1 MIGYKCTDMNGCCR
15 GFKFEVGKTYTKDT
29 PKEELKCCTDKVFH
43 FCRELFAIEKE
54 SKYKLSESRLFEVIA
69 GDYVREGDKYGTN
82 SLTILREIEGDEKLE
97 LINSGNGNSGN
108 GNSGYRNSGNW
119 NSGDGNSGDRN
130 SGDRNSGYRNSGNW
144 NSGDWNS
151 GDGNSG
157 DRNSGDRNSGDR
169 NSGNWNSGDMN
180 TGNRNS
186 GNGNSGDGNSG
197 DKNSGDKNSGDGNSG
212 DRNSGYGNSGDWNS
226 GNGNSGDWNSGDGNS
241 GDRNSGNWNSGDWN
255 SGYFNSD
262 EPCLRMFNK
271 MTYCKRDDINIPSWC
286 YFDLT
291 VWVSHDTATEEE
303 KKKYKNEIEICGG
316 FLKTIDYKD
325 AWRLAWNK
333 ASIEE
338 RKKLFELPNWDNE
351 VFKEITG
358 IDAEKE
364 ILLK

>member
-1 MIGYKCTDMNGCCR
+1 MIGYKCTDMNGCCK

-29 PKEELKCCTDKVFH
+29 PKEELKCCTDNVFH

-54 SKYKLSESRLFEVIA
+54 SNYKLSESRLFEVIA

-97 LINSGNGNSGN
+97 LINSGYRNSGDRNSGN
-108 GNSGYRNSGNW
+108 G
-119 NSGDGNSGDRN
+119 N
-130 SGDRNSGYRNSGNW
+130 SGDRNSGYRNSGN
-144 NSGDWNS
+144 
-151 GDGNSG
+151 
-157 DRNSGDRNSGDR
+157 
-169 NSGNWNSGDMN
+169 
-180 TGNRNS
+180 
-186 GNGNSGDGNSG
+186 GNSGDGNSG
-197 DKNSGDKNSGDGNSG
+197 NWNSGEWNSGEWNSGD
-212 DRNSGYGNSGDWNS
+212 GNSGDWNS
-226 GNGNSGDWNSGDGNS
+226 GNGNSGDS
-241 GDRNSGNWNSGDWN
+241 NSGNWNSGYRNSGHRNSGDWNSGDWNSGNWN

-291 VWVSHDTATEEE
+291 VWVSHDTATEKE
-303 KKKYKNEIEICGG
+303 KKKHKNEIEICGG
-316 FLKTIDYKD
+316 FLKTLDYKD

-364 ILLK
+364 ILLN